1 MNMTKKFKMDFIN
14 KRDVGVFNETG
25 GVVGCEITVSLFAEL
40 YSRLKKELGR
50 EPTANDLDKCP
61 YIPSSKLL
69 QRYFKD
75 GVVGFRRF
83 IGAEVADLSKG
94 VTRVKKMKDILNY
107 SSEKIDLFKE
117 VYNTLNHG
125 TDVIV
130 LRKYCYQQWI
140 DSNRLNY
147 FHGNFADMAI
157 IKEDH
162 VQLFDFINSVSLE
175 SLAGSVRIMIDK
187 LKKQPVA
194 FRPEVSYEFFFVC
207 LNRDISQ
214 KMIDKVPICN
224 KEIKV
229 YSIITFRTKFL

>member
-1 MNMTKKFKMDFIN
+1 MSSVN
-14 KRDVGVFNETG
+14 KRDIGVFNETG
-25 GVVGCEITVSLFAEL
+25 GMVGCEVTVSLFSEL
-40 YSRLKKELGR
+40 YSRLKKEIGH
-50 EPTANDLDKCP
+50 EPTVNDLDKCP
-61 YIPSSKLL
+61 YTPSSKLL

-83 IGAEVADLSKG
+83 IGAEVADLSRG
-94 VTRVKKMKDILNY
+94 VTRAKRMKNIFD
-107 SSEKIDLFKE
+107 SSSDKIDLFKE

-207 LNRDISQ
+207 LNRDVSQ
-214 KMIDKVPICN
+214 EMINKVPVCN

-229 YSIITFRTKFL
+229 YSIDTFRAKFL